1 MTEEP
6 DLTVFLSD
14 IEAGPLAQLY
24 RPVSMLEKQY
34 FPSIF
39 GDGDLHQGMTGD
51 TKSDDYF
58 IYSVRGD
65 LRDG

>member
-6 DLTVFLSD
+6 DLTVFLSE
-14 IEAGPLAQLY
+14 IEAGPLGQLY

-34 FPSIF
+34 FPSTF
-39 GDGDLHQGMTGD
+39 SDGDLHQGTTGD